1 MTPETKKT
9 ATKETSGL
17 NNEFSE
23 QEQSM
28 TNSAMPPAFSLK
40 ASNAASNPGNSKETK
55 EKVEK
60 KATIQVD
67 GVPEELVVTLEKW
80 EGIKYESYPDN
91 GHVSGGMGHL
101 LDSKEELEKYPIGTA
116 IPKAVVESWA
126 KKDVGEAWEA
136 AKKQAAMLGVD
147 SQDFKIALGSMCF
160 QNGVAWNT
168 EHVRTWE
175 LMMAHRW
182 EDAAVEAEDSEWFL
196 QTPARVFE
204 FQTALRKLEVGTH
217 DSHLAEAFTRKVAE
231 GKDLAAK
238 KQSRGKPQEAGNSK
252 SATTAM
258 PVGKE
263 GIKQVQVKLKELGL
277 YDGKVDGIAT
287 SSKGESNTTKGIKKF
302 QESRNLPVTGEVDAK
317 TWEALS
323 GMEDKRSIFEKFVK
337 GLERSQKEKS
347 STPKQESG
355 WGSNPKSETK
365 KPTPDK
371 GWGSEPKGKAIA
383 APTSNTFVDKKYFVS
398 QSPDAT
404 GSMRASDPGWSNCR
418 QAATDILIRYLQ
430 GEKPEMVEEL
440 DIDIIKDLVFSEGHL
455 RLLGE
460 DKGHKA
466 EIPSGEEAKNFKND
480 EWLLPHSQQQM
491 AIEYIDEKMSAG
503 IPVVVGVDHTYN
515 RLLSIKAASP
525 IANGYNEGTTDHF
538 VTLVGAGKDEQ
549 GRKFYTY
556 FEVGTAQAAGYSAEN
571 KLVETSP
578 GMFTRKEAGAY
589 KNQEYHISTVLIY
602 KGDRS
607 RFATEIGENQN

>member
-1 MTPETKKT
+1 
-9 ATKETSGL
+9 
-17 NNEFSE
+17 
-23 QEQSM
+23 M
-28 TNSAMPPAFSLK
+28 TNSAVPPAFALTAGS
-40 ASNAASNPGNSKETK
+40 ATNNPGNVKESESKEK
-55 EKVEK
+55 RKS
-60 KATIQVD
+60 TIHVD
-67 GVPEELVVTLEKW
+67 GVPEELMVTLEKW
-80 EGIKYESYPDN
+80 EGIRYESYPDN

-101 LDSKEELEKYPIGTA
+101 MSTAEEQATYPVGTA
-116 IPKAVVESWA
+116 IPKSVVESWA
-126 KKDVGEAWEA
+126 RKDVGEAWA
-136 AKKQAAMLGVD
+136 AAQKQAAALGVD
-147 SQDFKIALGSMCF
+147 SHEFKVALGSMCF

-168 EHVRTWE
+168 EHVKTWE
-175 LMMAHRW
+175 LMMAHKW
-182 EDAAVEAEDSEWFL
+182 EEAAVEAENSEWFL
-196 QTPARVFE
+196 QTPDRVFE
-204 FQTALRKLEVGTH
+204 FQAALRKLDGSK
-217 DSHLAEAFTRKVAE
+217 DSNLADPFRRKVAE
-231 GKDLAAK
+231 GREFAAK
-238 KQSRGKPQEAGNSK
+238 KQPIEKAKGSPNPKA
-252 SATTAM
+252 ATTIL
-258 PVGKE
+258 PEGKE
-263 GIKQVQVKLKELGL
+263 GIKQVQIKLRDLGL
-277 YDGKVDGIAT
+277 YGGAIDGIAT
-287 SSKGESNTTKGIKKF
+287 SSKGESNTTKAIKKF
-302 QESRNLPVTGEVDAK
+302 QESRHLPVTGEVDTK
-317 TWEALS
+317 TWNALS
-323 GMEDKRSIFEKFVK
+323 GMEDERSIFEKFVAR
-337 GLERSQKEKS
+337 LELSQKEKS
-347 STPKQESG
+347 SKPKQESG
-355 WGSNPKSETK
+355 WGSNTGSETK

-460 DKGHKA
+460 DKFHKA

-525 IANGYNEGTTDHF
+525 IGNGYNEGTTDHF
-538 VTLVGAGKDEQ
+538 VTLVGVGKDEQ

-578 GMFTRKEAGAY
+578 GMFTRKEAGAW